1 MKISIKEL
9 NILLKTNLYYHTNTG
24 KAFVNLFKGGNYI
37 DFNTMKNF
45 LFKRNGEENTI
56 SDDWEG
62 NNQEFKWYNN
72 VEFIEALVNTPE
84 CELIYKP
91 LYNYKINDIE
101 YKTKKSFLE
110 AIDNILEDYVSKLKF
125 NKRKILQRDN
135 YLWFDNAVENNMY
148 CIFLPDNSQML
159 TYDNENDC
167 DDSINK
173 YIQIFKNKRKE
184 NILKNSFQKIQ
195 IEEGDLKIKAWKKY

>member
-1 MKISIKEL
+1 
-9 NILLKTNLYYHTNTG
+9 
-24 KAFVNLFKGGNYI
+24 
-37 DFNTMKNF
+37 
-45 LFKRNGEENTI
+45 
-56 SDDWEG
+56 
-62 NNQEFKWYNN
+62 
-72 VEFIEALVNTPE
+72 
-84 CELIYKP
+84 
-91 LYNYKINDIE
+91 
-101 YKTKKSFLE
+101 
-110 AIDNILEDYVSKLKF
+110 
-125 NKRKILQRDN
+125 
-135 YLWFDNAVENNMY
+135 MY